1 MQSLQSKESRSCL
14 ISTALHAVLLLILGA
29 WILPRLPETKP
40 PGLITVLPD
49 NMVDQRVDTFEFDA
63 APEEV
68 AIKPPE
74 PVAPV
79 EVATAD
85 EPDLFE
91 ASRIGNLL
99 SLDAKPEKPEETKSK
114 SSKEKSR
121 GEPGP
126 EPTEA
131 TVRQAIS
138 VEDATDT
145 ID

>member
-1 MQSLQSKESRSCL
+1 MRAAVVERAELVCE
-14 ISTALHAVLLLILGA
+14 TAGAVRDDA
-29 WILPRLPETKP
+29 AV
-40 PGLITVLPD
+40 GLIPIRV

-121 GEPGP
+121 GESGP